1 MNNKPTDITCRI
13 CGKSSKTGGAW
24 IEPGWPAYFNN
35 KQYGNKMYS
44 VNDKKHSGHALC
56 ILMESR
62 KGNIEGVNVILIKES
77 KIPPMRKI
85 QFAGDNNY
93 GRR

>member
-1 MNNKPTDITCRI
+1 MSDKPADVICRI

-62 KGNIEGVNVILIKES
+62 KGNIEGVNVITMKN
-77 KIPPMRKI
+77 KTPTMRVFI
-85 QFAGDNNY
+85 AGENSY